1 MKTMKTFSRRIAALL
16 LVVTVG
22 ITALAPAASASSIQL
37 PSLPKDQCVVDAA
50 GVLSDSTTSELETLN
65 AQLSSSCD
73 GAQIGVLTVDYTGS
87 ATTEDYA
94 TEAFNTWGIGSS
106 SKNNGVLIL
115 LVMQSDQYA
124 DGDYYLTYGDGFRST
139 MLADQAS
146 TLVQTMEDDFA
157 AKKYDAAVLTCA
169 TNVANTI
176 AEVYGVTLSGG
187 TIYSDGSDTQ
197 TTRPSVE
204 PVPPQKHYSIWE
216 NFIGGIFSMLQ
227 NLSETVIVPIA
238 AAILALVMCY
248 ELIDMIVEK
257 NNMHDFDSSMFF
269 RWIFKSAFAILIV
282 TNTWN
287 IVMGVFDATQ
297 QVVNQSAGVI
307 IGDTSIDFDT
317 LLPDLESRLEA
328 MDIGPLLGLWFQ
340 TLVVGLTMNILS
352 VCIFLVTYGRMIEIY
367 AVTALGPIPLA
378 TLGNAEW
385 RGMGQNYLKSL
396 LALGFQAFLIMV
408 VVGIYAVLIQQIGT
422 ADDISGAIWGC
433 MGYTVLLCFCL
444 FKTGSISKAVF
455 TAH

>member
-37 PSLPKDQCVVDAA
+37 PSLPKDQWVVDDA

-94 TEAFNTWGIGSS
+94 AEAFNTWGIGSS

-146 TLVQTMEDDFA
+146 SLVQTMEDDFA

-176 AEVYGVTLSGG
+176 AQVYGVTLSGG

-216 NFIGGIFSMLQ
+216 SFIGGIFSMLAYII
-227 NLSETVIVPIA
+227 LFIA
-238 AAILALVMCY
+238 V
-248 ELIDMIVEK
+248 
-257 NNMHDFDSSMFF
+257 FF
-269 RWIFKSAFAILIV
+269 IFI
-282 TNTWN
+282 T
-287 IVMGVFDATQ
+287 
-297 QVVNQSAGVI
+297 
-307 IGDTSIDFDT
+307 
-317 LLPDLESRLEA
+317 PSR
-328 MDIGPLLGLWFQ
+328 PLLR
-340 TLVVGLTMNILS
+340 LVLGAVW
-352 VCIFLVTYGRMIEIY
+352 LVRR
-367 AVTALGPIPLA
+367 TALAQRPAPSPRPL
-378 TLGNAEW
+378 
-385 RGMGQNYLKSL
+385 R
-396 LALGFQAFLIMV
+396 
-408 VVGIYAVLIQQIGT
+408 
-422 ADDISGAIWGC
+422 
-433 MGYTVLLCFCL
+433 
-444 FKTGSISKAVF
+444 
-455 TAH
+455 

>member
-124 DGDYYLTYGDGFRST
+124 DGDYYLTYSDGFRST

-187 TIYSDGSDTQ
+187 TIYSRPPGPLSSPSRPRSTTPSGKTLSAAFSPCLLISSCLSQFSLSLLPLSATPSAGSGGRLAGSAHGVGTEARALPAAL
-197 TTRPSVE
+197 TMTSAPAVVFMAALAAREAHGGRVLPAAAASVE
-204 PVPPQKHYSIWE
+204 AALAVWAAAPVLAEPGAAAAASAASAAWAAAAATAAEPDADADSITKKAPCFEQKHGAFC
-216 NFIGGIFSMLQ
+216 FI
-227 NLSETVIVPIA
+227 
-238 AAILALVMCY
+238 
-248 ELIDMIVEK
+248 
-257 NNMHDFDSSMFF
+257 
-269 RWIFKSAFAILIV
+269 
-282 TNTWN
+282 
-287 IVMGVFDATQ
+287 
-297 QVVNQSAGVI
+297 SAGYC
-307 IGDTSIDFDT
+307 
-317 LLPDLESRLEA
+317 P
-328 MDIGPLLGLWFQ
+328 
-340 TLVVGLTMNILS
+340 
-352 VCIFLVTYGRMIEIY
+352 
-367 AVTALGPIPLA
+367 
-378 TLGNAEW
+378 
-385 RGMGQNYLKSL
+385 
-396 LALGFQAFLIMV
+396 
-408 VVGIYAVLIQQIGT
+408 
-422 ADDISGAIWGC
+422 
-433 MGYTVLLCFCL
+433 
-444 FKTGSISKAVF
+444 
-455 TAH
+455 

>member
-37 PSLPKDQCVVDAA
+37 PSLPKDQWVVDDA

-73 GAQIGVLTVDYTGS
+73 GAQIGVLTVDYTGN

-146 TLVQTMEDDFA
+146 SLVQTMEDDFA

-216 NFIGGIFSMLQ
+216 SFIGGIFSMLAYII
-227 NLSETVIVPIA
+227 LFIAVFFIFITPLGHSFGWFWGRLAGSAHGVGTEARALPAALTMTSAPAVVSMAALAAREAHGGLVLPVEAVSAALAVWA
-238 AAILALVMCY
+238 AAPVLA
-248 ELIDMIVEK
+248 EPGAAAAA
-257 NNMHDFDSSMFF
+257 
-269 RWIFKSAFAILIV
+269 SAAWAAAAA
-282 TNTWN
+282 TAAEP
-287 IVMGVFDATQ
+287 DAD
-297 QVVNQSAGVI
+297 A
-307 IGDTSIDFDT
+307 
-317 LLPDLESRLEA
+317 
-328 MDIGPLLGLWFQ
+328 DIMTKGKPHL
-340 TLVVGLTMNILS
+340 TVGL
-352 VCIFLVTYGRMIEIY
+352 
-367 AVTALGPIPLA
+367 P
-378 TLGNAEW
+378 
-385 RGMGQNYLKSL
+385 
-396 LALGFQAFLIMV
+396 
-408 VVGIYAVLIQQIGT
+408 
-422 ADDISGAIWGC
+422 
-433 MGYTVLLCFCL
+433 FCL
-444 FKTGSISKAVF
+444 FVI
-455 TAH
+455 

>member
-1 MKTMKTFSRRIAALL
+1 
-16 LVVTVG
+16 
-22 ITALAPAASASSIQL
+22 
-37 PSLPKDQCVVDAA
+37 
-50 GVLSDSTTSELETLN
+50 
-65 AQLSSSCD
+65 
-73 GAQIGVLTVDYTGS
+73 
-87 ATTEDYA
+87 
-94 TEAFNTWGIGSS
+94 
-106 SKNNGVLIL
+106 
-115 LVMQSDQYA
+115 MQSDQYA

-146 TLVQTMEDDFA
+146 SLVQTMEDDFA

-216 NFIGGIFSMLQ
+216 SFIGGIFSMLQ

-297 QVVNQSAGVI
+297 QVINQSAGVI

-352 VCIFLVTYGRMIEIY
+352 ICIFLVTYGRMIEIY

>member
-22 ITALAPAASASSIQL
+22 ITALAPAASAANIQL
-37 PSLPKDQCVVDAA
+37 PSLPKDQCVVDDA
-50 GVLSDSTTSELETLN
+50 GVLSNSTTSELETIN

-94 TEAFNTWGIGSS
+94 TEAFNTWGISSS

-139 MLADQAS
+139 LLADQAS

-216 NFIGGIFSMLQ
+216 GFIGGIFSMLAYII
-227 NLSETVIVPIA
+227 LFIA
-238 AAILALVMCY
+238 V
-248 ELIDMIVEK
+248 
-257 NNMHDFDSSMFF
+257 FF
-269 RWIFKSAFAILIV
+269 IFI
-282 TNTWN
+282 T
-287 IVMGVFDATQ
+287 
-297 QVVNQSAGVI
+297 
-307 IGDTSIDFDT
+307 
-317 LLPDLESRLEA
+317 PR
-328 MDIGPLLGLWFQ
+328 GP
-340 TLVVGLTMNILS
+340 
-352 VCIFLVTYGRMIEIY
+352 R
-367 AVTALGPIPLA
+367 GPRGPRPPR
-378 TLGNAEW
+378 GGGFGGSGFG
-385 RGMGQNYLKSL
+385 GMGGGS
-396 LALGFQAFLIMV
+396 GFGGAGRGGGSF
-408 VVGIYAVLIQQIGT
+408 GGGR
-422 ADDISGAIWGC
+422 SGGFGG
-433 MGYTVLLCFCL
+433 MGG
-444 FKTGSISKAVF
+444 GSSHGGGAGRGR
-455 TAH
+455 

>member
-1 MKTMKTFSRRIAALL
+1 MKTMKTLSRRIAALL

-22 ITALAPAASASSIQL
+22 ITALAPAASAANIQL
-37 PSLPKDQCVVDAA
+37 PSLPKDQCVVDDA
-50 GVLSDSTTSELETLN
+50 GVLSDSTTSELETIN

-73 GAQIGVLTVDYTGS
+73 GAQIGVLTVDYTGN

-146 TLVQTMEDDFA
+146 SLVQTMEDDFA

-216 NFIGGIFSMLQ
+216 SFIGGIFSMLAYIILFIAVFFIFITPLGHSFGWFWGPFGWFGARRRHRGPRPPRGPYDDFGPGGGFYGGPRGPRGPRGPLLPAAADSVEAALAVWAAAPVLAEPGAAAAASAAWAAAAATAAEPDADAEHFLIL
-227 NLSETVIVPIA
+227 NRATSAADAISYHICRAGVIFCLFLLRLSILSKSCLSET
-238 AAILALVMCY
+238 
-248 ELIDMIVEK
+248 
-257 NNMHDFDSSMFF
+257 
-269 RWIFKSAFAILIV
+269 
-282 TNTWN
+282 
-287 IVMGVFDATQ
+287 
-297 QVVNQSAGVI
+297 
-307 IGDTSIDFDT
+307 
-317 LLPDLESRLEA
+317 
-328 MDIGPLLGLWFQ
+328 
-340 TLVVGLTMNILS
+340 
-352 VCIFLVTYGRMIEIY
+352 Y
-367 AVTALGPIPLA
+367 A
-378 TLGNAEW
+378 
-385 RGMGQNYLKSL
+385 R
-396 LALGFQAFLIMV
+396 
-408 VVGIYAVLIQQIGT
+408 
-422 ADDISGAIWGC
+422 
-433 MGYTVLLCFCL
+433 
-444 FKTGSISKAVF
+444 
-455 TAH
+455 

>member
-1 MKTMKTFSRRIAALL
+1 MKTMKTLSRRIAALL

-37 PSLPKDQCVVDAA
+37 PSLPKDQCVVDDA
-50 GVLSDSTTSELETLN
+50 GVLSDSTTSELKTLN

-146 TLVQTMEDDFA
+146 SLVQTMEDDFA

-187 TIYSDGSDTQ
+187 TIYSDGSDAQ

-216 NFIGGIFSMLQ
+216 SFIGGFSPCLLISSC
-227 NLSETVIVPIA
+227 LSQFSLSLSPLSATLSAGSGGRLAGSAHGVGTEARALPAALTMTSAPAAVSTAAPVGLVLPAGLVLPVEAVSAALAVWA
-238 AAILALVMCY
+238 AAPVLA
-248 ELIDMIVEK
+248 EPGAAAAA
-257 NNMHDFDSSMFF
+257 
-269 RWIFKSAFAILIV
+269 SAAWAAAAA
-282 TNTWN
+282 TAAEP
-287 IVMGVFDATQ
+287 DAD
-297 QVVNQSAGVI
+297 A
-307 IGDTSIDFDT
+307 
-317 LLPDLESRLEA
+317 
-328 MDIGPLLGLWFQ
+328 DIMTKGKPHL
-340 TLVVGLTMNILS
+340 TVGL
-352 VCIFLVTYGRMIEIY
+352 
-367 AVTALGPIPLA
+367 P
-378 TLGNAEW
+378 
-385 RGMGQNYLKSL
+385 
-396 LALGFQAFLIMV
+396 
-408 VVGIYAVLIQQIGT
+408 
-422 ADDISGAIWGC
+422 
-433 MGYTVLLCFCL
+433 FCL
-444 FKTGSISKAVF
+444 FVI
-455 TAH
+455 

>member
-1 MKTMKTFSRRIAALL
+1 M
-16 LVVTVG
+16 TVG
-22 ITALAPAASASSIQL
+22 ITALAPAASAANIQL
-37 PSLPKDQCVVDAA
+37 PSLPKDQCVVDDA
-50 GVLSDSTTSELETLN
+50 GVLSDSTTSELETIN

-139 MLADQAS
+139 MLANQAS

-216 NFIGGIFSMLQ
+216 NFIGGIFSILAYIILFVAVFFIFIT
-227 NLSETVIVPIA
+227 LSATPSAGSGGRSAGSAHGVGTEAAPSAALTMTSAPA
-238 AAILALVMCY
+238 AASTAALADLVLPAAADSVEAALAAWAAAPVLAEPGAAAAALAAWAAAAATAA
-248 ELIDMIVEK
+248 EL
-257 NNMHDFDSSMFF
+257 
-269 RWIFKSAFAILIV
+269 AA
-282 TNTWN
+282 
-287 IVMGVFDATQ
+287 DAEH
-297 QVVNQSAGVI
+297 
-307 IGDTSIDFDT
+307 F
-317 LLPDLESRLEA
+317 
-328 MDIGPLLGLWFQ
+328 
-340 TLVVGLTMNILS
+340 
-352 VCIFLVTYGRMIEIY
+352 
-367 AVTALGPIPLA
+367 
-378 TLGNAEW
+378 
-385 RGMGQNYLKSL
+385 
-396 LALGFQAFLIMV
+396 
-408 VVGIYAVLIQQIGT
+408 
-422 ADDISGAIWGC
+422 
-433 MGYTVLLCFCL
+433 
-444 FKTGSISKAVF
+444 
-455 TAH
+455 

>member
-1 MKTMKTFSRRIAALL
+1 MKTMKTLSRRIAALL

-22 ITALAPAASASSIQL
+22 ITALAPAASAANIQL
-37 PSLPKDQCVVDAA
+37 PSLPKDQCVVDDA

-146 TLVQTMEDDFA
+146 SLVQTMEDDFA

-197 TTRPSVE
+197 ITRPSVE

-216 NFIGGIFSMLQ
+216 SFIGGIFSMLAYII
-227 NLSETVIVPIA
+227 LFIA
-238 AAILALVMCY
+238 VFFIFITPLGHSFGWYWGPFGWFGARRWHRGPRPPRGPY
-248 ELIDMIVEK
+248 D
-257 NNMHDFDSSMFF
+257 DFGPGGGFYGGP
-269 RWIFKSAFAILIV
+269 R
-282 TNTWN
+282 
-287 IVMGVFDATQ
+287 GPR
-297 QVVNQSAGVI
+297 G
-307 IGDTSIDFDT
+307 
-317 LLPDLESRLEA
+317 PR
-328 MDIGPLLGLWFQ
+328 GPLGPRGRLRWKRLWR
-340 TLVVGLTMNILS
+340 
-352 VCIFLVTYGRMIEIY
+352 YGRRLRFWRSR
-367 AVTALGPIPLA
+367 ARRRQLRRHGRRQQPWRRSRTR
-378 TLGNAEW
+378 TL
-385 RGMGQNYLKSL
+385 M
-396 LALGFQAFLIMV
+396 LIR
-408 VVGIYAVLIQQIGT
+408 
-422 ADDISGAIWGC
+422 
-433 MGYTVLLCFCL
+433 
-444 FKTGSISKAVF
+444 
-455 TAH
+455 